1 MTINIIRARRD
12 RRTQIAL
19 WDQKVAWSKYVA
31 EVISNASK
39 NGMK

>member
-1 MTINIIRARRD
+1 MTLNILRARRN
-12 RRTQIAL
+12 RAAQIRLEQANIE
-19 WDQKVAWSKYVA
+19 WRYRIN